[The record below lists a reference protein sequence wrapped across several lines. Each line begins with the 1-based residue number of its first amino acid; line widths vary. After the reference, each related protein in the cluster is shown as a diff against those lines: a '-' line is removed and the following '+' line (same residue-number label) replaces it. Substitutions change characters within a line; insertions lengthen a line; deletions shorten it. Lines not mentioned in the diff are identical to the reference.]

1 MGSLFGLLTLFYL
14 VEAGMLNGKT
24 LALRG
29 SLLSVLHNVTWD
41 IIWQDR
47 EACTMDLSPLLVI
60 PS

>member
-1 MGSLFGLLTLFYL
+1 MGSLFGLLTLSYL
-14 VEAGMLNGKT
+14 VEAGT
-24 LALRG
+24 LALKG
-29 SLLSVLHNVTWD
+29 SLLSVLHDVTWD